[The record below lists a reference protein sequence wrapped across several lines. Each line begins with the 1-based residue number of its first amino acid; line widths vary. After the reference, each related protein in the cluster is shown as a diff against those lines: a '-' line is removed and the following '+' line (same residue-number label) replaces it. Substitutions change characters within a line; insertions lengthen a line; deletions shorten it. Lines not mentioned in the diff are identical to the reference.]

1 MIYVNICQAKAQFLR
16 LVSAVE
22 KQGERI
28 ILCRNG
34 IPVADLVPHA
44 SIPSNKLDPDPNGAN
59 LSAVWDVSPVWNSG
73 IFSAQRKSVFAMPR
87 AIRR

>member
-1 MIYVNICQAKAQFLR
+1 MVSVNLYHAKAQFSR

-28 ILCRNG
+28 VLCRNG

-44 SIPSNKLDPDPNGAN
+44 SILSKTLDPDPLFAGARFLGDPTAPLEAGDWPEN
-59 LSAVWDVSPVWNSG
+59 L
-73 IFSAQRKSVFAMPR
+73 R
-87 AIRR
+87 

>member
-1 MIYVNICQAKAQFLR
+1 MVTVNLYQAKAQFSR

-44 SIPSNKLDPDPNGAN
+44 SIPSKKLDPDPLFAGARFVGDPTAPLEAGDWPEN
-59 LSAVWDVSPVWNSG
+59 L
-73 IFSAQRKSVFAMPR
+73 R
-87 AIRR
+87 

>member
-1 MIYVNICQAKAQFLR
+1 MITANLYEAKTQFSR

-28 ILCRNG
+28 VLCRNG

-44 SIPSNKLDPDPNGAN
+44 SIPSKKLDPDPLFAGARFVGDPTAPLEAGDWTEN
-59 LSAVWDVSPVWNSG
+59 L
-73 IFSAQRKSVFAMPR
+73 R
-87 AIRR
+87 

>member
-1 MIYVNICQAKAQFLR
+1 MVTVNLYEAKTQFSR

-44 SIPSNKLDPDPNGAN
+44 SIPSKSLDPDPMLVGARFLGDPTAPLEAGDWPEN
-59 LSAVWDVSPVWNSG
+59 L
-73 IFSAQRKSVFAMPR
+73 R
-87 AIRR
+87 

>member
-1 MIYVNICQAKAQFLR
+1 MIYVNLYQAKAQFSR

-34 IPVADLVPHA
+34 IPVADLVPYA
-44 SIPSNKLDPDPNGAN
+44 SIPSKKLAPDTLFAGARFLGDPAAPLEAGDWPEN
-59 LSAVWDVSPVWNSG
+59 L
-73 IFSAQRKSVFAMPR
+73 R
-87 AIRR
+87 

>member
-1 MIYVNICQAKAQFLR
+1 MVTVNLYEAKTQFSR

-28 ILCRNG
+28 VVCRNG

-44 SIPSNKLDPDPNGAN
+44 SIPSKSLDPDPMLVGARFLGDSTAPLEAGDWPEN
-59 LSAVWDVSPVWNSG
+59 L
-73 IFSAQRKSVFAMPR
+73 R
-87 AIRR
+87 

>member
-1 MIYVNICQAKAQFLR
+1 MLSVNICQAKAQFSR

-28 ILCRNG
+28 VLCRNG

-44 SIPSNKLDPDPNGAN
+44 SIPSKKLDPDPLFAGARFVGDPAAALEAGDWPEN
-59 LSAVWDVSPVWNSG
+59 L
-73 IFSAQRKSVFAMPR
+73 R
-87 AIRR
+87 

>member
-1 MIYVNICQAKAQFLR
+1 MIYVNLCQAKAQFLR

-44 SIPSNKLDPDPNGAN
+44 SIPSNKLDPDTLFAGARFLGDPAPPLEAGDWPEN
-59 LSAVWDVSPVWNSG
+59 L
-73 IFSAQRKSVFAMPR
+73 R
-87 AIRR
+87 